1 MCESKVMRVAPP
13 RVLLCCAAAPAP
25 IAGHLPACGQ
35 PFSPVHSPHTP
46 HPPTANPPQASN
58 PHRVQP
64 GVWFPVER
72 GALRDRRALLAMAS
86 EGSARFELN
95 RTPWQIASD
104 PVQLGFGIYLD

>member
-1 MCESKVMRVAPP
+1 MYCCAVLLSLRPSAP
-13 RVLLCCAAAPAP
+13 LLCCGAPASLRP
-25 IAGHLPACGQ
+25 ALLAGTLPPHLAPTNRTPA
-35 PFSPVHSPHTP
+35 SS
-46 HPPTANPPQASN
+46 NPPHASN
-58 PHRVQP
+58 PHCVQP
-64 GVWFPVER
+64 GVWFPEER